1 MMWCHHKLKEK
12 LVVFPVYH
20 LFQRSAFLG
29 LHRFQI
35 LCHGR
40 KIDFAYLCLR
50 KPIFCVF
57 LLVLE
62 TFPNLLALERMGC
75 WRLRR
80 QWVVVLLI
88 EQAWYRCREVITS
101 GALGVSARIFR
112 HINPPVLQRQL
123 WSLRLVESL
132 IAGWVLTINDLLPL
146 ALLIKVNA
154 LWSLANRII
163 LWANDGGDL
172 FCVPLVLP
180 LWFDAGYLAE
190 LFVDTDCVAESLGF
204 VWLVIVA
211 VGVLGV
217 MACVEAI
224 CFHLLAKLLFA
235 AQFVLQS
242 WFLCEVAYWFISA
255 VFMVDAL
262 LLACGV
268 GLYFLVEHAF
278 LPFHLFHANSLEL
291 VLEIFWDGYGVFLAL
306 WWSDYG
312 RPRNGGQHLKSP
324 LHLRESLTF
333 GSVCHLAILWM
344 VVADWRM
351 PLVIFRCHYQVSVLP
366 RHLVAKTEFLART
379 TVLVLVA
386 NPGPIYSRMPLRW
399 ILHIHV
405 AQLAS
410 RALARAFSASK

>member
-1 MMWCHHKLKEK
+1 MGPMAKAWRGNDKKARRCQAL
-12 LVVFPVYH
+12 H
-20 LFQRSAFLG
+20 LRTADSRFLPRTKP
-29 LHRFQI
+29 LLQQPR
-35 LCHGR
+35 HGN
-40 KIDFAYLCLR
+40 
-50 KPIFCVF
+50 PS
-57 LLVLE
+57 
-62 TFPNLLALERMGC
+62 PNLGTPSPGLVPWGPQAPG
-75 WRLRR
+75 WKPK
-80 QWVVVLLI
+80 LLLPKKSFI
-88 EQAWYRCREVITS
+88 QTWGQRNKWEIVTE
-101 GALGVSARIFR
+101 ALGGNYQQIGNHASTPSETIKSIE
-112 HINPPVLQRQL
+112 HIQKTLEIISRSPTDRFFWFVL
-123 WSLRLVESL
+123 
-132 IAGWVLTINDLLPL
+132 I
-146 ALLIKVNA
+146 
-154 LWSLANRII
+154 
-163 LWANDGGDL
+163 
-172 FCVPLVLP
+172 
-180 LWFDAGYLAE
+180 
-190 LFVDTDCVAESLGF
+190 
-204 VWLVIVA
+204 
-211 VGVLGV
+211 
-217 MACVEAI
+217 CVEAI
-224 CFHLLAKLLFA
+224 CFHLLAKLFFA

-242 WFLCEVAYWFISA
+242 WFLGEVAYWFISA

-351 PLVIFRCHYQVSVLP
+351 PLVIFRCHYRVSVLP

-405 AQLAS
+405 AQLTS